1 MSGLKE
7 KINLKRLSDFML
19 GGWRFRKHRS
29 GVQMRERGRDKGLIW
44 AEKMMKFQEPAE
56 NQMAESEEKQRK
68 KNG

>member
-44 AEKMMKFQEPAE
+44 AEKMMKF
-56 NQMAESEEKQRK
+56 
-68 KNG
+68 